1 MRPRCG
7 NNNKIQLYIE
17 VKFSCQNFKV
27 REQRRGHEQAEEG
40 NCSFKETVGRF
51 ACSYDWTYT
60 GKPKLKGI
68 QVFVLVY
75 FAPCNVIRIPE
86 SREHL
91 LVVSEIQKAL
101 ACGIRNP
108 LSWNLESS
116 TWVWSPH
123 HGIWNPRLSRITLH
137 GAIYFWLPHFQICNL
152 KSVTSSL

>member
-91 LVVSEIQKAL
+91 LVVSEIQKTL

-108 LSWNLESS
+108 LSWNLKSS
-116 TWVWSPH
+116 TWDLESTS
-123 HGIWNPRLSRITLH
+123 WNLESKIVMDYLTWGDIFLTAALS
-137 GAIYFWLPHFQICNL
+137 NL
-152 KSVTSSL
+152 